1 MPSISSLPP
10 FMECGVGDRLV
21 TLVSL
26 GDDDDF
32 VFKGTKGPETMC
44 TRFIYEFP
52 IFDKMKGVRELL
64 EGLIP
69 YSQRHYIVIDRFERS
84 TLLLL
89 DDPDVE
95 AVYAPLPT
103 SLHLQWGGDT
113 GCVSQSDW
121 SAVIVINHYQAPQIT
136 AGQSGCDTQ
145 SDVPTLTF
153 ARLAHHRAGPGAVH
167 AKVIGAITIKSGNK
181 GGAKVIGAITIKSGN
196 KGGGGW
202 LVIYVVVMD
211 LRLC

>member
-1 MPSISSLPP
+1 MLRSTNLNLNHIHTAPPFFCWIFFPSTPYNLSGLAAMPSISSLPP

-21 TLVSL
+21 TL
-26 GDDDDF
+26 
-32 VFKGTKGPETMC
+32 GTKGPETMC

-103 SLHLQWGGDT
+103 SLHLQWGT
-113 GCVSQSDW
+113 TELSLE
-121 SAVIVINHYQAPQIT
+121 AN
-136 AGQSGCDTQ
+136 
-145 SDVPTLTF
+145 DVQLLLSLDF
-153 ARLAHHRAGPGAVH
+153 
-167 AKVIGAITIKSGNK
+167 
-181 GGAKVIGAITIKSGN
+181 
-196 KGGGGW
+196 
-202 LVIYVVVMD
+202 
-211 LRLC
+211 